1 MQHALESSTPT
12 QGSVLYGTVNGA
24 IGIYLDWVAQAL
36 LKFKCQLK
44 LNWPLNLLEMYIEL
58 IYT

>member
-1 MQHALESSTPT
+1 MYSYFHMCILTIVINHT
-12 QGSVLYGTVNGA
+12 H
-24 IGIYLDWVAQAL
+24 LDWVAQTL

-44 LNWPLNLLEMYIEL
+44 LNRDLNLLEMFIEL